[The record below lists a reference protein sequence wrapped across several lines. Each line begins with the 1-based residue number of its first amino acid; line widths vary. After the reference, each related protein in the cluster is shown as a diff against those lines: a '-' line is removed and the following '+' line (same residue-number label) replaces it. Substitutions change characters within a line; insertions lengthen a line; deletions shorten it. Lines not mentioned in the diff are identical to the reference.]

1 MEIAANVL
9 ISSLVV
15 RLNLIP
21 VARGVSSVGN
31 FKNGTA
37 MTKNSLKM
45 WNFLLILPLNIII
58 TLSKCP
64 NKMSRDH
71 NSDSN
76 MLTLEPQ
83 IPRESMGGIGE

>member
-1 MEIAANVL
+1 MELAANVL

-31 FKNGTA
+31 FKNGTT

-45 WNFLLILPLNIII
+45 WNFLILPLNVIM
-58 TLSKCP
+58 TLSKRP

-83 IPRESMGGIGE
+83 IPQESMCGTGE

>member
-1 MEIAANVL
+1 
-9 ISSLVV
+9 
-15 RLNLIP
+15 
-21 VARGVSSVGN
+21 
-31 FKNGTA
+31 

-45 WNFLLILPLNIII
+45 WNFLILPLNVTI

-76 MLTLEPQ
+76 MLTVEPQ
-83 IPRESMGGIGE
+83 IPQESMGGTGE